1 MVFIPSDS
9 LPPEDESRPGESSRL
24 PTSLSAP
31 VRVGATDRSFDLEGE
46 PEQAYGQSHT
56 WQRLRS
62 LGIELAETLV
72 LAVII
77 FFAVR
82 ALAQNFRVEGSSM
95 EPGLHD
101 GQYLLVN
108 KAVYLKLNLDTLS
121 RFLPFIDSGD
131 EQERFVFHGPQRG
144 DVVVFRFPRDPD
156 RDFIKRVIGRP
167 GDRVEIVSGAVYVN
181 GVLLSEPYITGES
194 HSNYGP
200 ETVPPGS
207 YFVLGDNRTNS
218 SDSRS
223 WGFVPE
229 ENIIGRA
236 MFSYWPLSDLGGV
249 GNHSI
254 RLGFVS
260 LPLP

>member
-1 MVFIPSDS
+1 MLQSNAESMVFIASDS

-46 PEQAYGQSHT
+46 PEQASGQSHT

-101 GQYLLVN
+101 GEYLLVN
-108 KAVYLKLNLDTLS
+108 KAVYLKINLNTLS
-121 RFLPFIDSGD
+121 KFLPFIDGGD
-131 EQERFVFHGPQRG
+131 E
-144 DVVVFRFPRDPD
+144 
-156 RDFIKRVIGRP
+156 
-167 GDRVEIVSGAVYVN
+167 
-181 GVLLSEPYITGES
+181 
-194 HSNYGP
+194 P
-200 ETVPPGS
+200 E
-207 YFVLGDNRTNS
+207 
-218 SDSRS
+218 
-223 WGFVPE
+223 
-229 ENIIGRA
+229 
-236 MFSYWPLSDLGGV
+236 
-249 GNHSI
+249 
-254 RLGFVS
+254 
-260 LPLP
+260 